1 MPCDSSLAQGC
12 RAQKFPSPRLSLLSL
27 RRKTPRRWR
36 HLRSTNPS
44 RVRLPPLFPKKP
56 EIQSKLTDL
65 PTDIDTPSEAELARA
80 RALVAQEAQATPRR
94 DTQQAAPE
102 PAFSEAMQTELARV
116 ASSTALT
123 PLDTSRYEAQD
134 LPPPGKGDAGPVLGR
149 AYTSAAYLRARL
161 QNLELLERHGAP
173 AWLLANYHLEAAL
186 GRAEAELARTKG
198 EVDEVNGARRRR
210 QADVAAEMAGLEE
223 TWRTGVGRVL
233 ETELAV
239 EELRASIREELR
251 KKGGLSG

>member
-1 MPCDSSLAQGC
+1 MAAPAFHESL
-12 RAQKFPSPRLSLLSL
+12 PY
-27 RRKTPRRWR
+27 
-36 HLRSTNPS
+36 
-44 RVRLPPLFPKKP
+44 
-56 EIQSKLTDL
+56 
-65 PTDIDTPSEAELARA
+65 IDTPSEAELASA
-80 RALVAQEAQATPRR
+80 RALVAQEAQATPRG
-94 DTQQAAPE
+94 DTSQQAAPE
-102 PAFSEAMQTELARV
+102 PAFSEAIQTELARV

-134 LPPPGKGDAGPVLGR
+134 LPPPGKGTGAGDAAPVLGR
-149 AYTSAAYLRARL
+149 AYTSAAYLRSRL

-251 KKGGLSG
+251 KKGALSG

>member
-1 MPCDSSLAQGC
+1 MAAPAFHESL
-12 RAQKFPSPRLSLLSL
+12 PY
-27 RRKTPRRWR
+27 
-36 HLRSTNPS
+36 
-44 RVRLPPLFPKKP
+44 
-56 EIQSKLTDL
+56 
-65 PTDIDTPSEAELARA
+65 IDTPSESELAKA

-94 DTQQAAPE
+94 DTTQQAAPE

-134 LPPPGKGDAGPVLGR
+134 LPPPGKGDSAPVLGR

-161 QNLELLERHGAP
+161 QNLELLERYGAP

-223 TWRTGVGRVL
+223 TWRTGVGRML

>member
-1 MPCDSSLAQGC
+1 MAAPAFHESL
-12 RAQKFPSPRLSLLSL
+12 PY
-27 RRKTPRRWR
+27 
-36 HLRSTNPS
+36 
-44 RVRLPPLFPKKP
+44 
-56 EIQSKLTDL
+56 
-65 PTDIDTPSEAELARA
+65 IDTPSESELARA
-80 RALVAQEAQATPRR
+80 RALVAQEAQATPRG
-94 DTQQAAPE
+94 DTTQQAAPE
-102 PAFSEAMQTELARV
+102 PAFSETMQTELARV

-134 LPPPGKGDAGPVLGR
+134 LPPPGEGTGTAPVLGR
-149 AYTSAAYLRARL
+149 AYTSAAYLRGRL

-186 GRAEAELARTKG
+186 GRAEAELARAKG
-198 EVDEVNGARRRR
+198 EVDGVNDARRRR